1 MKKFLKKLSNIAI
14 DVYDGI
20 GVYDETSIQT
30 ALGIEFRDNKIK
42 FLREFNIEVFYKSF
56 PLTLN
61 ELDFLIFPEKSLN
74 LNEPVIIEIKVSSK
88 INDEHRQQVRNYLK
102 SAPLNSSED
111 LKKIKYGII
120 LNFKKTEK
128 YKDGINEKLED
139 TDKITIEVWE
149 MTKDK
154 EFKLVSLD

>member
-1 MKKFLKKLSNIAI
+1 MKKFIKKLSNIAI

-61 ELDFLIFPEKSLN
+61 ELDFLIFPEKSLD
-74 LNEPVIIEIKVSSK
+74 LNEPVIIETKVSSK
-88 INDEHRQQVRNYLK
+88 ISDEHRQQVRNYLK

-128 YKDGINEKLED
+128 YKDGVNEKLED
-139 TDKITIEVWE
+139 ADKISIEIWE

-154 EFKLVSLD
+154 EFKLLSLD

>member
-61 ELDFLIFPEKSLN
+61 ELDFLIFPEKSLD

>member
-1 MKKFLKKLSNIAI
+1 MKKFIKKLNEIALE
-14 DVYDGI
+14 VYNGI

-30 ALGIEFRDNKIK
+30 ALGIEFRDKDIK
-42 FLREFNIEVFYKSF
+42 FLREFNIEVFYKNY

-61 ELDFLIFPEKSLN
+61 ELDFLIFPEKSLD
-74 LNEPVIIEIKVSSK
+74 LNEPIIIETKVSSK

-111 LKKIKYGII
+111 LKKIKYGVI

-139 TDKITIEVWE
+139 ADKVSIEIWE

>member
-1 MKKFLKKLSNIAI
+1 MKKFIKKLSNIAI

-61 ELDFLIFPEKSLN
+61 ELDFLIFPEKSLD
-74 LNEPVIIEIKVSSK
+74 LNEPVIIETKVSSK
-88 INDEHRQQVRNYLK
+88 ISDEHRQQVRNYLK

-128 YKDGINEKLED
+128 YKDGVNEKPED
-139 TDKITIEVWE
+139 ADKISIEIWE

-154 EFKLVSLD
+154 EFKLLSLD

>member
-1 MKKFLKKLSNIAI
+1 MKKFIKKLNKIAT

-30 ALGIEFRDNKIK
+30 ALGIEFRDKNIK
-42 FLREFNIEVFYKSF
+42 FLREFNIEVFYKNY

-61 ELDFLIFPEKSLN
+61 ELDFLIFPDKSLD
-74 LNEPVIIEIKVSSK
+74 LNEPVIIETKVSSK
-88 INDEHRQQVRNYLK
+88 ISDEHRQQVKNYLK

>member
-1 MKKFLKKLSNIAI
+1 MKKFIKKLSNIAI

-61 ELDFLIFPEKSLN
+61 ELDFLIFPEKSLD
-74 LNEPVIIEIKVSSK
+74 LNEPVIIETKVSSK
-88 INDEHRQQVRNYLK
+88 ISDEHRQQVRNYLK

-111 LKKIKYGII
+111 IKKIKYGII

>member
-1 MKKFLKKLSNIAI
+1 MKKFIKKLNEIALE
-14 DVYDGI
+14 VYNGI

-30 ALGIEFRDNKIK
+30 ALGIEFRDKDIK
-42 FLREFNIEVFYKSF
+42 FLREFNIEVFYKNY

-61 ELDFLIFPEKSLN
+61 ELDFLIFPEKSLD
-74 LNEPVIIEIKVSSK
+74 LNEPIIIETKVSSK

-111 LKKIKYGII
+111 LKKIKYGVI

-139 TDKITIEVWE
+139 ADKISIEIWE

>member
-1 MKKFLKKLSNIAI
+1 MKKFIKKLSNIAI

-61 ELDFLIFPEKSLN
+61 ELDFLIFPEKSLD
-74 LNEPVIIEIKVSSK
+74 LNEPVIIETKVSSK
-88 INDEHRQQVRNYLK
+88 ISDEHRQQVRNYLK

-128 YKDGINEKLED
+128 YKDGVNEKLED
-139 TDKITIEVWE
+139 ADKISIEIWE

-154 EFKLVSLD
+154 EFKLFSLD

>member
-1 MKKFLKKLSNIAI
+1 MKKFIKKLNKIAT
-14 DVYDGI
+14 DVYDGT

-30 ALGIEFRDNKIK
+30 ALGIEFRDKNIK
-42 FLREFNIEVFYKSF
+42 FLREFNIEVFYKNY

-61 ELDFLIFPEKSLN
+61 KLDFLIFPDKSLD
-74 LNEPVIIEIKVSSK
+74 LNEPVIIETKVSSK
-88 INDEHRQQVRNYLK
+88 ISDEHRQQVRNYLK

-154 EFKLVSLD
+154 EFKLLSLD

>member
-1 MKKFLKKLSNIAI
+1 MKKFIKKLNEIALE
-14 DVYDGI
+14 VYNGI

-30 ALGIEFRDNKIK
+30 ALGIEFRDKDIK
-42 FLREFNIEVFYKSF
+42 FLREFNIEVFYKNY

-61 ELDFLIFPEKSLN
+61 ELDFLIFPEKSLD
-74 LNEPVIIEIKVSSK
+74 LNEPIIIETKVSSK

-111 LKKIKYGII
+111 LKKIKYGVI

>member
-1 MKKFLKKLSNIAI
+1 MKKFIKKLNKIAT

-20 GVYDETSIQT
+20 GVYDERSIQT
-30 ALGIEFRDNKIK
+30 ALGIEFRDKNIK
-42 FLREFNIEVFYKSF
+42 FLREFNIEVFYKNY

-61 ELDFLIFPEKSLN
+61 ELDFLIFPDKSLD
-74 LNEPVIIEIKVSSK
+74 LDEPTIIETKISSK
-88 INDEHRQQVRNYLK
+88 ISDEHRQQVRNYLK

-128 YKDGINEKLED
+128 YKNGINEKLED
-139 TDKITIEVWE
+139 TDKISVEVWE

-154 EFKLVSLD
+154 EFKILSLD